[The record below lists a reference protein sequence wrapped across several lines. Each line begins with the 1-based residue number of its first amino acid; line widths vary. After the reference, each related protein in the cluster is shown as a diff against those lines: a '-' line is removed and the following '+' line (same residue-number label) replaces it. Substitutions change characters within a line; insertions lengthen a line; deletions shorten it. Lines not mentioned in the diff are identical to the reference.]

1 MAMTVVHNL
10 NMAVDQPDY
19 MALKHLGTGATKST
33 YADRTAVANIE
44 DATITVIKPEG
55 VQNDNWKVLVTT
67 STDNLAIFSFTA
79 TEFDSMMA
87 KQYGIL
93 TMIQRDV
100 REAQGWHQTIGAFTL
115 QDSMN
120 LLCWHISKCHT
131 KIEDKVYYI
140 LVELDPNNWHS
151 HCAMKRCNVFQRGY
165 STQFVQIL
173 GGHNYVLTQ
182 DEVNSMRVIRLDHYN
197 PLQLSSRWTWSA
209 GWLWAYSQP
218 VNVHNAIQAIRN
230 GEQSVMTILCQ
241 GIYNGGNLAIKMM
254 PDNVKNAVMNL
265 CVNEGLQIP
274 KSNLVADHNIGHPDH
289 QTWRTIIETEIDFD
303 KNQDH
308 NETEDDTEPRQPSLK
323 RHKDAI
329 NVEK

>member
-1 MAMTVVHNL
+1 MAMTAVRNL

-19 MALKHLGTGATKST
+19 SALKHLGTGATKST

-44 DATITVIKPEG
+44 DATITVLKPEG

-67 STDNLAIFSFTA
+67 SSDNLAIFSFTA

-87 KQYGIL
+87 KQDGIL
-93 TMIQRDV
+93 TMIPGDV
-100 REAQGWHQTIGAFTL
+100 REAQGWHQTIGAFTM

-120 LLCWHISKCHT
+120 ILCWHISKCHT

-140 LVELDPNNWHS
+140 LVELDPNNWHG
-151 HCAMKRCNVFQRGY
+151 HCAMKRCNVFQRGH

-173 GGHNYVLTQ
+173 SGHHYALTQ
-182 DEVNSMRVIRLDHYN
+182 DEVNSMCVIRLDHYN

-209 GWLWAYSQP
+209 GWLCAYSQP
-218 VNVHNAIQAIRN
+218 VNVNNAIQAIRN

-254 PDNVKNAVMNL
+254 PDNVKNAVINL

-274 KSNLVADHNIGHPDH
+274 KSNLVADHNLGHPDH
-289 QTWRTIIETEIDFD
+289 QTWRTIIETEIDFGKD
-303 KNQDH
+303 KDH
-308 NETEDDTEPRQPSLK
+308 NENEDDAEPCQPSLK

-329 NVEK
+329 NAEK